1 MDSLSTPIHTQ
12 EDNILIA
19 TSTLS
24 VSKKWKKASDELRRR
39 GYERSDI
46 ECR

>member
-1 MDSLSTPIHTQ
+1 MDSLGSHALIQ